1 VENLHGWG
9 FCFLDYPSRQAIP
22 RIQKQKVF
30 MLRVRRLRVSNPNKS
45 KRSKNSRRSNRRR
58 NVGEVLI
65 VANPRKKRS
74 RNRRRS
80 SAKSRRPNPFRS
92 TKVRRRGHRRSNPSG
107 ALGINS
113 KSLLELSLGAAV
125 GMLGSKA
132 AAQAVLGSNNS
143 GWMGLGATAI
153 AGGVLA
159 WGAKKFVGK
168 EAAVGVIAGTGG
180 AIALALWQQYVS
192 GTGSGSMSGLGD
204 PDMAGVLGEYRPG
217 TIPMPS
223 AFNAPI
229 IAAPTPARRRG

>member
-1 VENLHGWG
+1 
-9 FCFLDYPSRQAIP
+9 
-22 RIQKQKVF
+22 
-30 MLRVRRLRVSNPNKS
+30 MLRVRRLRVSNPHKR

-74 RNRRRS
+74 RSRRRS
-80 SAKSRRPNPFRS
+80 SAKSRRSNPFRS
-92 TKVRRRGHRRSNPSG
+92 TKVRRRSHRRSNPSG
-107 ALGINS
+107 ALGVNS

-180 AIALALWQQYVS
+180 AIALALWQTYVS
-192 GTGSGSMSGLGD
+192 GTGSAMSGLGD
-204 PDMAGVLGEYRPG
+204 PDMAGVLGDYKPG
-217 TIPMPS
+217 TMPMPS
-223 AFNAPI
+223 MFNAPLPM
-229 IAAPTPARRRG
+229 PTPTRRRG